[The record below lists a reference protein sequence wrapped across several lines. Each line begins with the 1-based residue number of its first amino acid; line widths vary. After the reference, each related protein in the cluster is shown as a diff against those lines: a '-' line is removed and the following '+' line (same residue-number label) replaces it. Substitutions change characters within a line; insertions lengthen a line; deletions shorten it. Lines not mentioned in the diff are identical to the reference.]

1 MGLNRIAQRVVDQVS
16 SGDITDVTAGVAL
29 SGGGSTGAVV
39 LNVVPET
46 ATLQLAVSV
55 FNYNGV

>member
-1 MGLNRIAQRVVDQVS
+1 MGLNRIAQRVVDQVAT
-16 SGDITDVTAGVAL
+16 GDITDVTAGVAL

-46 ATLQLAVSV
+46 ATLQLSVSV
-55 FNYNGV
+55 FN